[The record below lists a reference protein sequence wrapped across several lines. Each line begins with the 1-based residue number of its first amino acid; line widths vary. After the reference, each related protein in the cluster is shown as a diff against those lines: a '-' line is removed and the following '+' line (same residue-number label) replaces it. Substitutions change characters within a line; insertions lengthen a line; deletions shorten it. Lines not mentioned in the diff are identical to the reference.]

1 MKTLLEDHNHPFYL
15 LVILLSILTHP
26 IIVLIFFIFLA
37 KRRRTDTIDQ
47 SIPRR
52 EVSLKSV
59 KNLQRAID
67 EQEHSEMKA
76 LLEDHKF
83 VGTVDRTSALIQH
96 STKLYLVNTTNLTKE
111 LFQQIVIFNFGNFGY
126 MKLTNPAPLY
136 DLAMLALETE
146 ESGWT
151 QSDGPKEQLA
161 QYVVDLLKSKAEML
175 LDYFSIEITQDGV
188 LTKLPLLLKNY
199 DPDVNRLPMFV
210 LRMATDVST
219 LFISAFFTKRIPIKT
234 PI

>member
-1 MKTLLEDHNHPFYL
+1 M
-15 LVILLSILTHP
+15 LSSIVLFQLTRRE
-26 IIVLIFFIFLA
+26 VLIFFIFLA

-47 SIPRR
+47 TIARR
-52 EVSLKSV
+52 EINLKSV

-83 VGTVDRTSALIQH
+83 VGTVNRSSALIQH
-96 STKLYLVNTTNLTKE
+96 STKLYLVNTTNLSKE

-219 LFISAFFTKRIPIKT
+219 LFISAFFTERNLIKT
-234 PI
+234 PKLKF